1 MNILGFDPGMGAIK
15 LYGAAGGV
23 ELPSQVAT
31 NGTKRLAHFTGL
43 SKRAAPPEVHTA
55 VGSFYVG
62 LGAHDYGRPVENLD
76 YDRLTGSPEMRAL
89 FYGALDAFGK
99 KFGLDS
105 GEMTVAVGLPIETLS
120 GEQAGANA
128 GAVRE
133 WLRGEHRW
141 RVDEEERRARIGTVL
156 ITPQPVGALFDYVL
170 DEAGEFIKERKS
182 ALAKEVGVISIGFN
196 TIELLVIRDKAPVE
210 RFTTGNTSGVRRLL
224 ELVNRNG
231 LYSLGELDAQLRAGK
246 LSIQEA
252 LPVWERE
259 VGGEIE
265 KCWGQAYRRFERVI
279 VVGGG
284 AILLS
289 KSVADRFGAKAFV
302 PDQPVLATARGLYK
316 LAHMQAQQ
324 KKKRK
329 A

>member
-1 MNILGFDPGMGAIK
+1 MTNILGFDPGMGAIK

-31 NGTKRLAHFTGL
+31 NGTKRLTHVAGL
-43 SKRAAPPEVHTA
+43 ARRAAPPEIHTA
-55 VGSFYVG
+55 DGSFYVG

-89 FYGALDAFGK
+89 LYGALETYAKRYGTIHNS
-99 KFGLDS
+99 L
-105 GEMTVAVGLPIETLS
+105 TLAVGLPIETLS
-120 GEQAGANA
+120 GEQASGNA
-128 GAVRE
+128 AAVRE
-133 WLRGEHRW
+133 WLKGDHHW
-141 RVDEEERRARIGTVL
+141 LVDGNERTAQIESVL
-156 ITPQPVGALFDYVL
+156 VTPQPVGALFDYVL
-170 DEAGEFIKERKS
+170 DNQGDFIKERK
-182 ALAKEVGVISIGFN
+182 AVLNAEIGVVSIGFN

-224 ELVNRNG
+224 ELVNRQG

-246 LSIQEA
+246 LDYQDV

-265 KCWGQAYRRFERVI
+265 KRWGQAYRRFERVI

-284 AILLS
+284 AILLA
-289 KSVADRFGAKAFV
+289 KGMADRFGAKAYV

-316 LAHMQAQQ
+316 LARMQENR
-324 KKKRK
+324 KRK
-329 A
+329 G